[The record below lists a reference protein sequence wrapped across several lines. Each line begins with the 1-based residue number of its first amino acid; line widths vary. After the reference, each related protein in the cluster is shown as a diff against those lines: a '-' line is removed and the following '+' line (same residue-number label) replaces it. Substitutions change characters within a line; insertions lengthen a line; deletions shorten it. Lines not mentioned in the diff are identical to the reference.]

1 MWTVH
6 GCLPELVQSAENNF
20 SSSHTDGSEQGQFRA
35 VLLFLASNKGFLPGG
50 VDASSVL
57 ADAWVDDDLA
67 VVVPHSLGL
76 SNVD

>member
-1 MWTVH
+1 M
-6 GCLPELVQSAENNF
+6 LKIILVQVLQIAANKD
-20 SSSHTDGSEQGQFRA
+20 HRA
-35 VLLFLASNKGFLPGG
+35 VLLFFANNEGYLPSG